1 MGGCFEIIEES
12 YLGNGE
18 SLGEGS
24 SSMTQ
29 GRFVVRHRLSMTGPC
44 YAEACGRDSN
54 RFGDV
59 LNGACLGVWSR
70 AIWTLCS
77 CSPSDVERGQW
88 RAREFFDDVF

>member
-1 MGGCFEIIEES
+1 LFLFGRRTGIQGDDFIRCEEKDAMGGCFEIIEES

-24 SSMTQ
+24 SLDDPRKIR
-29 GRFVVRHRLSMTGPC
+29 GAAPVVDDRAR

-54 RFGDV
+54 RFGAV

-70 AIWTLCS
+70 AI
-77 CSPSDVERGQW
+77 
-88 RAREFFDDVF
+88 